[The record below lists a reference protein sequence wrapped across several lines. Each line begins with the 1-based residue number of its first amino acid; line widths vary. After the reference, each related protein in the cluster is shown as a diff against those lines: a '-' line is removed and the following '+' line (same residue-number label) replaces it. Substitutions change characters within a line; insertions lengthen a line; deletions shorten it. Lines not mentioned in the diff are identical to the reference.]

1 MTTTYSIVPLSGST
15 DFRGIKITTTAS
27 PGDTVHTAQAS
38 ATLPDLVTLRLTNTD
53 TTARPYKVQWGGT
66 TSPDDFAF
74 EGVLLPGQSRL
85 ICHQTPIRNALVVKV
100 ASITLT
106 WIDGVSYTG
115 AANVLVA
122 HGQVQRQL
130 T

>member
-1 MTTTYSIVPLSGST
+1 MATTYSIVPLSGST
-15 DFRGIKITTTAS
+15 DFKGIKITTTAS

-38 ATLPDLVTLRLTNTD
+38 TTLPDLVTLRITNTD

-66 TSPDDFAF
+66 TSPDDFGY
-74 EGVLLPGQSRL
+74 EGVILPGQTL
-85 ICHQTPIRNALVVKV
+85 PICDKTPIRNALVIKI

-106 WIDGVSYTG
+106 WVDGVSYTG
-115 AANVLVA
+115 AANVLVVGG
-122 HGQVQRQL
+122 HVQRQL